1 VTDLTSQDLGRVVR
15 VATDKTKRELALP
28 TKQPATVIEYQDSSD
43 SNVPRAMV
51 HFDDAPA
58 DHTAMVKVHGGPVA
72 SGDRVHVGF
81 DPPHGMTID
90 NRGSGTVGLEL
101 PCNASCGVGPVAS
114 VDFHLDAAAR
124 VGIIINAEAMGGW
137 SIDGVDVESPTSPF
151 AISTSYTFEAGDH
164 NVSATG
170 TGKDPQCVQ
179 ILLIVGGS
187 NTGDGACVQFHDLP
201 ECLDYSSASGGFA
214 GVSGEIVSADTPA
227 GFELLAGTYPVTIVV
242 TWVNEGGTPPTG
254 SMTVDYD
261 IEPDT
266 ITDSG
271 TGDAVTT
278 TLGPTSQN
286 FTTGGTYTW
295 TLNLGGIIGDGT
307 TAGHY
312 EYHITIGTCE

>member
-1 VTDLTSQDLGRVVR
+1 
-15 VATDKTKRELALP
+15 
-28 TKQPATVIEYQDSSD
+28 
-43 SNVPRAMV
+43 
-51 HFDDAPA
+51 
-58 DHTAMVKVHGGPVA
+58 
-72 SGDRVHVGF
+72 
-81 DPPHGMTID
+81 
-90 NRGSGTVGLEL
+90 
-101 PCNASCGVGPVAS
+101 
-114 VDFHLDAAAR
+114 
-124 VGIIINAEAMGGW
+124 
-137 SIDGVDVESPTSPF
+137 
-151 AISTSYTFEAGDH
+151 
-164 NVSATG
+164 VSATG